1 MCTRLECESR
11 ERGLPR
17 FWTAVTEFF
26 LGMFAKFAQTDK
38 FAKVGKIDIPNGK
51 YNCKNVFVIIIAIII
66 ATSRKYFRNE
76 ESEADLDIAMN
87 FSAWT
92 CQESSSKK
100 S

>member
-1 MCTRLECESR
+1 MVCHDFGRLSLSFSWGCLLSSQI
-11 ERGLPR
+11 
-17 FWTAVTEFF
+17 V
-26 LGMFAKFAQTDK
+26 QTDK

-51 YNCKNVFVIIIAIII
+51 YNCKNVFVIIITIII

>member
-1 MCTRLECESR
+1 MVCHDFGRLSLSFSWECLLSSQI
-11 ERGLPR
+11 
-17 FWTAVTEFF
+17 V
-26 LGMFAKFAQTDK
+26 QTDK

-76 ESEADLDIAMN
+76 ESEADIDIAMN

-92 CQESSSKK
+92 CQETSSKK

>member
-1 MCTRLECESR
+1 MVCHDFGRLSLSFSWGCLLSSQI
-11 ERGLPR
+11 
-17 FWTAVTEFF
+17 V
-26 LGMFAKFAQTDK
+26 QTDK
-38 FAKVGKIDIPNGK
+38 FAKVGKIDIPNGR

-92 CQESSSKK
+92 CQETSSKK

>member
-1 MCTRLECESR
+1 MVCHDFGRLSLSFSWGCLLSSQI
-11 ERGLPR
+11 
-17 FWTAVTEFF
+17 V
-26 LGMFAKFAQTDK
+26 QTDK

-51 YNCKNVFVIIIAIII
+51 YNCKNVFVIIITIII

-92 CQESSSKK
+92 CQETSSKK

>member
-1 MCTRLECESR
+1 MVCHDFGRLSLSFSWGCLLSSQI
-11 ERGLPR
+11 
-17 FWTAVTEFF
+17 V
-26 LGMFAKFAQTDK
+26 QTDK

-92 CQESSSKK
+92 CQETSSKK

>member
-1 MCTRLECESR
+1 MVCHDFGRLSLSFSWGCLLSSQI
-11 ERGLPR
+11 
-17 FWTAVTEFF
+17 V
-26 LGMFAKFAQTDK
+26 QTDK
-38 FAKVGKIDIPNGK
+38 FAKVGKIDIPNGR

>member
-1 MCTRLECESR
+1 MVCHDFGRLSLSFSWGCLLSSQI
-11 ERGLPR
+11 
-17 FWTAVTEFF
+17 V
-26 LGMFAKFAQTDK
+26 QTDK

-76 ESEADLDIAMN
+76 ESEADIDIAMN

-92 CQESSSKK
+92 CQETSSKK

>member
-1 MCTRLECESR
+1 MVCHDFGRLSLSFSWGCLLSSQI
-11 ERGLPR
+11 
-17 FWTAVTEFF
+17 V
-26 LGMFAKFAQTDK
+26 QTDK